1 MIFNIQPTRKVI
13 SRKNK
18 GHQIKG
24 EKSDPNDCSLE
35 SRLEENEAEQS
46 RKAETKKRVKFLVV
60 GKASKSYILIYSRLK
75 RENPG

>member
-24 EKSDPNDCSLE
+24 EKSDPNDCSLG
-35 SRLEENEAEQS
+35 SRLEENKAEQS
-46 RKAETKKRVKFLVV
+46 RKAETKK
-60 GKASKSYILIYSRLK
+60 GKIPGSRQSIKSYISIYSRLK
-75 RENPG
+75 RENLR